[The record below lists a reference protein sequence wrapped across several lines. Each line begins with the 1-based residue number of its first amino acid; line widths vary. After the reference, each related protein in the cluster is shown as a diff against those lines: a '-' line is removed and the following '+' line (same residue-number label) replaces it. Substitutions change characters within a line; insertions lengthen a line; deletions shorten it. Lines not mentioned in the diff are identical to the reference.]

1 MIKICFSQEITGLCQ
16 LLFIKTIAAYT
27 SFGNY
32 FTFELLL
39 WSVFFLLLE
48 NPSANFFWSM
58 PFSLSSIYVIAA
70 ISTILC
76 FASSLFTCLIIAL
89 KPRKTINWQILYS
102 VIHGQFCLDET
113 YTRWILLSF
122 TMMFLKRL

>member
-1 MIKICFSQEITGLCQ
+1 MIKICFSHEITGLCQ

-39 WSVFFLLLE
+39 WSVFSITRKPICKLLLKHAIFFVFHLRDCS
-48 NPSANFFWSM
+48 NLDNFMFC
-58 PFSLSSIYVIAA
+58 FKSI
-70 ISTILC
+70 
-76 FASSLFTCLIIAL
+76 TCLITAL

-102 VIHGQFCLDET
+102 VIYGQFCLVET
-113 YTRWILLSF
+113 YTKWIMLSF
-122 TMMFLKRL
+122 TMVFLKRL